1 MLRQITVQNFAIFQN
16 ATIDLYNDF
25 SVITGESGS
34 GKSVLINALSLISGA
49 RAYKEMIR
57 KECQF
62 ALVSA
67 VFKITIEQRALIEL
81 IFPLSNQDELLVI
94 TRKFSQ
100 TQKSIC
106 KINQQITTVTTISAI
121 AAILFDIHGQ
131 YENQTLLDQEKHL
144 YYLDLYSSN
153 ILNNIMKNYKIELS
167 SYQQVINDLK
177 NVAGSIKERERDK
190 EIYSFQVNDI
200 EQSNVLFINWDEIIT
215 RKKEMDNFEKISIN
229 IKKAIKLLDDEN
241 NNLSDEL
248 FEAVKYLELC
258 PEDELLVTAKNGLNE
273 SYYTISESIK
283 SINNYASAL
292 SYSEDEFEKIND
304 LYHDITRITG
314 KYGNNKEEV
323 SEFYNNLLE
332 KLNLLNNYEKIYNE
346 KFKKVKKHEKKLLL
360 LANEL
365 TNIRKQQATIFEKL
379 IDNELH
385 QLEMKN
391 AHFSVR
397 FTDINKKNSL
407 GYQFFGINGND
418 DIEFYIS
425 TNKGGTLMPLRRI
438 ASGGEMS
445 RIMLAIKNI
454 LADKD
459 QIQTVIFDEIDA
471 GISGETAKAAA
482 IKMKNLAKSKQIICV
497 THAPL
502 IIAMGKRHYVINKTS
517 SKNETF
523 ANIVELTTHEERVIA
538 LAKIIAGD
546 QITKEGKAHANLLLK
561 SN

>member
-16 ATIDLYNDF
+16 ATIDLYDEF

-34 GKSVLINALSLISGA
+34 GKSVLVNALSLISGA

-57 KECQF
+57 KDCQF

-67 VFKITIEQRALIEL
+67 VFQITKEQRSLIES
-81 IFPLSNQDELLVI
+81 IFPLINEEDLLVI

-100 TQKSIC
+100 TQKSVC
-106 KINQQITTVTTISAI
+106 RINQQITTVNAISDV

-131 YENQTLLDQEKHL
+131 YENQTLLNQEKHL
-144 YYLDLYSSN
+144 YYLDLYASKTLKN
-153 ILNNIMKNYKIELS
+153 VIKNYKLELS

-177 NVAGSIKERERDK
+177 SVAGSIQERERDK

-200 EQSNVLFINWDEIIT
+200 EQSNVLSINWDEVIT
-215 RKKEMDNFEKISIN
+215 RKKEMDNFEKININ
-229 IKKAIKLLDDEN
+229 IQKAIQLLDDET
-241 NNLSDEL
+241 NNLCDQL
-248 FEAVKYLELC
+248 FEASKHLELC
-258 PEDELLVTAKNGLNE
+258 PEDELLLTAKNGLKE
-273 SYYTISESIK
+273 SYYMIGESIK
-283 SINNYASAL
+283 SINNYASSL
-292 SYSEDEFEKIND
+292 SFSEDEFEEIND
-304 LYHDITRITG
+304 LYHDISRITG
-314 KYGNNKEEV
+314 KYGKNKEEV
-323 SEFYNNLLE
+323 NEFYNNLLE
-332 KLNLLNNYEKIYNE
+332 KLHLLNNYENIHNE
-346 KFKKVKKHEKKLLL
+346 KLEKVKIHEKKLSLL
-360 LANEL
+360 TLEL
-365 TNIRKQQATIFEKL
+365 TNIRKLQASQFEKL

-391 AHFSVR
+391 ARFSVR
-397 FTDINKKNSL
+397 FIDINKKNSL
-407 GYQFFGINGND
+407 GYKFFGNIGND

-425 TNKGGTLMPLRRI
+425 TNKGSTLMPLRRI

-459 QIQTVIFDEIDA
+459 QIQTVVFDEIDA

-502 IIAMGKRHYVINKTS
+502 IIAMGDRHYVINKTS
-517 SKNETF
+517 SQYETF
-523 ANIVELTTHEERVIA
+523 ANVIELTTHEERVLE
-538 LAKIIAGD
+538 LAKIIEGD
-546 QITKEGKAHANLLLK
+546 QVTKEGKAHADLLLK
-561 SN
+561 NN